1 MKFQVNLVS
10 SDGFSES
17 EETRMKQHN
26 APLCLLC
33 CTKDKQD
40 CCTSVIRQLL
50 IICSHKELK
59 WKQQRMFLRP
69 WENLREENVRSLEL
83 WSFVCQCKVSKQP
96 LLSRNSDDLSFPLLG
111 FLFAC

>member
-1 MKFQVNLVS
+1 M
-10 SDGFSES
+10 
-17 EETRMKQHN
+17 
-26 APLCLLC
+26 
-33 CTKDKQD
+33 KQD

-59 WKQQRMFLRP
+59 WKQQRMFLPP

-83 WSFVCQCKVSKQP
+83 SSFVCQCKVSKQP
-96 LLSRNSDDLSFPLLG
+96 LLSRNSDDLSCPLLG

>member
-17 EETRMKQHN
+17 EKTRMKQHD
-26 APLCLLC
+26 ASVPSLHLC

-40 CCTSVIRQLL
+40 RCTSVIRQLL

-59 WKQQRMFLRP
+59 WKQQRMFLP
-69 WENLREENVRSLEL
+69 
-83 WSFVCQCKVSKQP
+83 P
-96 LLSRNSDDLSFPLLG
+96 
-111 FLFAC
+111 